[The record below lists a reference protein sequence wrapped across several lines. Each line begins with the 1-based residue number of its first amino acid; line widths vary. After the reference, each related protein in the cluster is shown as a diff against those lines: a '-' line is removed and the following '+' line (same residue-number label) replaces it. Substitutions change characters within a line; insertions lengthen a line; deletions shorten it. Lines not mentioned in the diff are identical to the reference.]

1 MDQEGKG
8 SDEGSEELPQTTKG
22 PPRSIAIA
30 AEGIETAADFSNMMS
45 ALMSDLIEG
54 KVTPSV
60 GNATC
65 NAGGKLLKVVEL
77 QYKYGTNT
85 EDGNSPSL
93 TLAHQRPKKRLEAN
107 WPKPKKRLTAN
118 RKRDEEVAYDYGDDA
133 GAGLDDWPE
142 FWKWFYYRPPGRPGR
157 SHTSDLPIA
166 PLHAVYSV
174 VRRWWIGTLGG
185 KFNPTYPR
193 AWDGD
198 EGEVG
203 GPRDII
209 EKFNPAGRLLLLIAR
224 EMDDRF
230 TADNVANLRYTG
242 YRRARRA
249 RHE

>member
-1 MDQEGKG
+1 MNRDDLIALIIEQVHLDVLRVDPETPNAPGVDLGPYEPELRAMVHDAHTAYAEAVDDWEGRTKPYKSKSG
-8 SDEGSEELPQTTKG
+8 LDDYTTK
-22 PPRSIAIA
+22 P
-30 AEGIETAADFSNMMS
+30 
-45 ALMSDLIEG
+45 
-54 KVTPSV
+54 
-60 GNATC
+60 
-65 NAGGKLLKVVEL
+65 KL
-77 QYKYGTNT
+77 YK
-85 EDGNSPSL
+85 
-93 TLAHQRPKKRLEAN
+93 PKKRLEAN

-142 FWKWFYYRPPGRPGR
+142 FWKWFYYRPPGRLGR

-174 VRRWWIGTLGG
+174 VRRWWIDTLGG